1 MRAVLKVI
9 RSVAIYDDVARIALC
24 QHPTWSTL
32 NVLTGLVT
40 CSCDINLK
48 SDLLLT
54 LSALGKS
61 KETALQLWNI
71 LEASQ
76 IIQTIPSTNQLSSN
90 GGIESELEQIESRN
104 ETYPLT
110 QAILELLYTLTTTAV
125 PKNLGAG
132 PRVPGLDPYFTFILN
147 KVFLRFY
154 DRSYKNPAEK
164 WNVAEKCLKLL
175 ETFIKSYEPS
185 PNDFPVGNKIKEDNS
200 PPGFHVMLQMNDK
213 SNLLQ

>member
-1 MRAVLKVI
+1 MLKVI
-9 RSVAIYDDVARIALC
+9 RSVAIYDDVARIAFC

-40 CSCDINLK
+40 CSCDISLK

-54 LSALGKS
+54 LAALGKS

-71 LEASQ
+71 IEASQ
-76 IIQTIPSTNQLSSN
+76 IIQTIPSTSTISS

-132 PRVPGLDPYFTFILN
+132 PRVPGLDPYITFILN
-147 KVFLRFY
+147 TVFLRFY

-164 WNVAEKCLKLL
+164 WAVAEKCLKLL

-185 PNDFPVGNKIKEDNS
+185 PNDFPVVNKLKEENS
-200 PPGFHVMLQMNDK
+200 PPGFHVMLQMNVK
-213 SNLLQ
+213 SDLLR